1 MYNHADE
8 TYQCPICVGIDT
20 EKEGR
25 TLIEPSDIVFQDELV
40 TAYISTFNIK
50 NNPYHVII
58 VPNEHIE
65 NIYDMPDGAGARI
78 QSIARELAITLKN
91 AYKAQGI
98 TIIQNNEPYG
108 GQHAFHYHMHVI
120 PRYAGD
126 ELCKHIDEKPTADIK
141 GRAEAAQSLRGYLG
155 KRI

>member
-8 TYQCPICVGIDT
+8 TYECPICVGIGT
-20 EKEGR
+20 IKEGR

-50 NNPYHVII
+50 NNPYHVVL

-65 NIYDMPDGAGARI
+65 NIYDMPDGVGTRL
-78 QSIARELAITLKN
+78 QSIAREMAIGLRK

-98 TIIQNNEPYG
+98 TIVQNNEPYG

-126 ELCKHIDEKPTADIK
+126 DLYKHINDKPTASSEEK
-141 GRAEAAQSLRGYLG
+141 AKAAISLKGYLG